1 MITLEKA
8 ILMRRFGWQTTIVNG
23 IVLSAIVL
31 GWTTAAVAQRR
42 PIADDTLGA
51 ESSTVIPL
59 DPQEAS
65 DRIEG
70 GAQRGDN
77 LFHSFREFHVEQGRS
92 VYFADPGVENIVGR
106 VTGGVESR
114 ILGVLGVLG
123 DANLFLL
130 NPSGIIFGDNARL
143 DVRGSFM
150 ATTADTMQF
159 GEQGFFSATDP
170 TAPPLLTVQPTAF
183 LFNQLNPAPIVN
195 RSIAPLSANLS
206 SFSNTGL
213 RVPAGESLTLL
224 GGNIRMIGGGLTAPG
239 GRVEIGGLSEPGT
252 VRFNADGSLSFPAE
266 VARSDVFLRGAFI
279 DVIGNGG
286 GSITVNARELKILIG
301 FLSAGISSN
310 SGLVGTQAGD
320 ITLNASTIRGRV
332 FTTIINLVDEGGVG
346 NGGDIRITTDS
357 LSLTDFAQIG
367 TSTAGQGDAGDVII
381 HARDRVALRFS
392 GIFSSVEPSSANTPV
407 VGAGG
412 NIEIT
417 TNSLLLT
424 DAGQVAAITF
434 AQGNAGNVIIHARDR
449 VSLDGTIPSLDA
461 PSAIVSIVGDFEEN
475 EAAVGDGGNVEI
487 TTRSLSLT
495 NGAQLLTTVF
505 GQGDAGDVI
514 LNVRDRITLDGSSIL
529 SNVSPGATGNGGD
542 IRINT
547 GSFSLNG
554 AQLITSTLGQGDAGN
569 VTIRARD
576 RVSLEG
582 TRQQRSLLLQSGI
595 FTSTEVGAEGR
606 GGNVRIAAN
615 SVRLADGG
623 SIFSST
629 QNRFPGGTITVNAN
643 TFEAIE
649 GAQVNTSSNNQGRV
663 GNIILNV
670 SDRITLSGVT
680 NNRPISLQGNASG
693 LYASTAPG
701 ASAPGGNIQITTD
714 QLQVFDRAR
723 IAVDS
728 QGSGIGGG
736 VNITASRVQLDDR
749 ARITAETGADDGGNI
764 TLRNVEL
771 LQLSNNSLITT
782 TAGTER
788 AGGDG
793 GDINIDADFIVAF
806 PNKNSDILAN
816 AFTGSGGNVDITSQ
830 GLFGIA
836 AQPQESPLTN
846 DITASS
852 ERGVQGTVDITLPD
866 VDPRRGLVELP
877 VEVVDASTQIT
888 QTCSSAEALI
898 GEFVVT
904 GRGGIPSS
912 PLDPLVGDDS
922 FAEWSTLDEQE
933 SAPAPLSREDDGAQA
948 GAIVEA
954 QGWVM
959 AEDGTVRLIA
969 TASASRVRSPEVCQR
984 PVVSVIWPN

>member
-1 MITLEKA
+1 
-8 ILMRRFGWQTTIVNG
+8 LMRRFGWQTAIVNG
-23 IVLSAIVL
+23 IVLSVIVL

-42 PIADDTLGA
+42 PIADNTLGV

-59 DPQEAS
+59 NPQSSS

-70 GAQRGDN
+70 GAQRGNN
-77 LFHSFREFHVEQGRS
+77 LFHSFREFHVDEGRS
-92 VYFADPGVENIVGR
+92 VYFADPGVDNILAR
-106 VTGGVESR
+106 VTGGGQSQ

-130 NPSGIIFGDNARL
+130 NPSGILFGDDARL
-143 DVRGSFM
+143 DVRGSFV

-170 TAPPLLTVQPTAF
+170 AAPPLLTVQPTAL

-195 RSIAPLSANLS
+195 RSIAPLSANPS
-206 SFSNTGL
+206 NFSDTGL

-252 VRFNADGSLSFPAE
+252 VRFNADGSLSFPAG

-381 HARDRVALRFS
+381 HARDRVALDNS
-392 GIFSSVEPSSANTPV
+392 GIFSNVEPSSANTPV

-424 DAGQVAAITF
+424 NAGQVAAITF
-434 AQGNAGNVIIHARDR
+434 AQGNAGSVIIHARDR
-449 VSLDGTIPSLDA
+449 VSLDGTIPTDPNA

-475 EAAVGDGGNVEI
+475 EAAVGDSGNIEI

-505 GQGDAGDVI
+505 GQGNAGDVI
-514 LNVRDRITLDGSSIL
+514 LNVRDRITLNGSSIL

-728 QGSGIGGG
+728 QSSGIGGDID
-736 VNITASRVQLDDR
+736 ITASSLQLDDR
-749 ARITAETGADDGGNI
+749 ARITAETVANDGGNI

-806 PNKNSDILAN
+806 PTKNSDILAN
-816 AFTGSGGNVDITSQ
+816 AFTGSGGNVNITSQ

-836 AQPQESPLTN
+836 AQPQENPLTN

-888 QTCSSAEALI
+888 QTCSSAGARM
-898 GEFVVT
+898 GQFVVT

-948 GAIVEA
+948 EAIVEA
-954 QGWVM
+954 QGWVV
-959 AEDGTVRLIA
+959 AEDGTVRLVA
-969 TASASRVRSPEVCQR
+969 TALASRVRSPEVCQR
-984 PVVSVIWPN
+984 PVASVIWPN